1 MAVQKFGNVKNK
13 KKKTKS
19 AQQQDGHT
27 YTRLQG
33 TGKLRGERVCVCVG

>member
-1 MAVQKFGNVKNK
+1 MAVQKVGKVKNK
-13 KKKTKS
+13 TKTKS